1 MARPNLSY
9 LKNLVLALVGIPC
22 GFLTGLSGIGSS
34 TLVGT
39 LVRYLLGLRDRRA
52 NGAALLTTLASTIGC
67 LIAYSQH
74 NALQWL
80 LAIIM
85 LVGQIFG
92 AAFGQRLKTG
102 VVNLPFLRPALSVL
116 VIALGIYMMATRT
129 HHPVL
134 MSLVGYKLMLSGFGV
149 GVMIGMISGILE
161 IGGVLTVPA
170 SLYLLGLPIMTSQG
184 LSVLVLLF
192 ASLPAAV
199 AYISSDAVE
208 ARSASWIP
216 FGAIFGALSGAYY
229 ATSQIRSGTLIDID
243 GLIITLF
250 GLYHLLN
257 RENTQPGISKD
268 EAWRQ
273 E

>member
-1 MARPNLSY
+1 
-9 LKNLVLALVGIPC
+9 LVGIPC
-22 GFLTGLSGIGSS
+22 GFLTGISGIGSS

-74 NALQWL
+74 NALHWL
-80 LAIIM
+80 LAFIV

-92 AAFGQRLKTG
+92 AAFGQRLKGATAALQ
-102 VVNLPFLRPALSVL
+102 VLRPVLSVL
-116 VIALGIYMMATRT
+116 VMALGIYMMATRNN
-129 HHPVL
+129 HSVL
-134 MSLVGYKLMLSGFGV
+134 VSLVGLNLMVCGFGV
-149 GVMIGMISGILE
+149 GVVIGMISGILE

-192 ASLPAAV
+192 ASLPAAA
-199 AYISSDAVE
+199 AYISSNAVE

-229 ATSQIRSGTLIDID
+229 ATSRFPSGMLIDID

-257 RENTQPGISKD
+257 RQSPQPAISED
-268 EAWRQ
+268 ESLRS